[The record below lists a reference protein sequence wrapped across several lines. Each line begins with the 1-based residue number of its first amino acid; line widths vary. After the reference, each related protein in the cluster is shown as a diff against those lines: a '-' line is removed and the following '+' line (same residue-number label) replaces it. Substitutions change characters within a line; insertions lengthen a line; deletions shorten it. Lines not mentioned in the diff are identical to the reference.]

1 VKKHPFDAVSFVFG
15 ILFLGFGLPLLLSD
29 SDLSGL
35 KASWLFPAFLVFAGV
50 VLLIS
55 TSGSSKPEK
64 SDSESLD

>member
-1 VKKHPFDAVSFVFG
+1 MKKHKFDPLSFVFG

-35 KASWLFPAFLVFAGV
+35 NATWVFPAFLVFAGV
-50 VLLIS
+50 VLLVS
-55 TSGSSKPEK
+55 TSGSTKADD